1 MSDEE
6 LSKHTDG
13 QIEKNLKKE
22 LHKHA
27 SHIKFEEGK
36 VIWDEDSE

>member
-1 MSDEE
+1 MTDEE
-6 LSKHTDG
+6 LAKHSDE

-36 VIWDEDSE
+36 VIWDQETE